1 MPLQANPDHF
11 AERALRRRFAAVAV
25 GCYLIVCLAVYVAV
39 LRYNHGTFTFYT
51 DDPYIHLA
59 LAQQIIHGH
68 YGINVGEAASPSSS
82 ILWPF
87 LIAPLTLLG
96 APEYGVLVLNL
107 LLGCGVAAMIG
118 AAVAE
123 WPGAV
128 ATTSAKLRSWF
139 SIGVLLL
146 CANVVVLTFLG
157 MEHMLQVLLAVA
169 CALGI
174 VACLRGREIPWWC
187 LAAAAIGPM
196 VRYECL
202 GITFGVALA
211 LWGQRRWRAAMALAI
226 GAVLPVLGFSIFLH
240 SLGLPWLPTSVM
252 VKSGVATPGP
262 GALVAFAKLWLH
274 DNLLGLSESER
285 GPVILLFLILTG
297 VAWQQKERVRRFAV
311 AGAAVAVFFHM
322 LIGHYG
328 WFTRYEVYVVIFA
341 VLVVMYVVHE
351 GPRMFFGWYAMG
363 FLAIAAP
370 FLFGTR
376 EVPRGSHEIYA
387 QQYQTHRFFT
397 EFYKGNVGVDDLGV
411 VSFNRTPGQYVL
423 DLYGLGS
430 VEAALHANKD
440 AAWLDAITRKHDV
453 GMVVVF
459 PIVFPDR
466 PASWTTLGKTC
477 VTGSMMVVPDPCV
490 VYYATGVTPV
500 AEARTAF
507 EGFMKTLPGDVVATE
522 YR

>member
-1 MPLQANPDHF
+1 MPLPSKPGSF
-11 AERALRRRFAAVAV
+11 AERALRRRFIVFAV
-25 GCYLIVCLAVYVAV
+25 GFYLVMCVAAYVAV
-39 LRYNHGTFTFYT
+39 LHYNHGKFMFYT

-59 LAQQIIHGH
+59 LAQQIMHGH

-96 APEYGVLVLNL
+96 APEYGVLLLNV
-107 LLGCGVAAMIG
+107 LLGCGVAAIVG
-118 AAVAE
+118 VAVAQ
-123 WPGAV
+123 WPG
-128 ATTSAKLRSWF
+128 THDRWRSGF
-139 SIGVLLL
+139 SIVALLF
-146 CANVVVLTFLG
+146 CANAVVLTFLG

-169 CALGI
+169 SAMGI
-174 VACLRGREIPWWC
+174 VACLRGKEIPWWC
-187 LAAAAIGPM
+187 IAAAAIGPL

-202 GITFGVALA
+202 GITFGVCVA
-211 LWGQRRWRAAMALAI
+211 LWGERRWRTAVALAV
-226 GAVLPVLGFSIFLH
+226 GSVLPVLGFSLFLH

-252 VKSGVATPGP
+252 VKSGVATPGSGP
-262 GALVAFAKLWLH
+262 LVAFAKTWLH
-274 DNLLGLSESER
+274 DNLLGLGEQER
-285 GPVILLFLILTG
+285 GPVIALFLVLVGT
-297 VAWQQKERVRRFAV
+297 AWTQRTRVRRFAV

-341 VLVVMYVVHE
+341 VLVVMYVMHE

-363 FLAIAAP
+363 FLAIVMP
-370 FLFGTR
+370 FLFSTH
-376 EVPRGSHEIYA
+376 ELPRGSHEIYA

-397 EFYKGNVGVDDLGV
+397 EFYKGNVGIDDLGV
-411 VSFNRTPGQYVL
+411 VSFNRRPGQYVL

-430 VEAALHANKD
+430 VEAAMQAKKD

-459 PIVFPDR
+459 SIVFPDR
-466 PASWTTLGKTC
+466 PQTWTTLGKSC
-477 VTGSMMVVPDPCV
+477 IKGVTVVVPDPCV
-490 VYYATGVTPV
+490 MYYATGVTPV
-500 AEARTAF
+500 SEARAAF
-507 EGFMKTLPGDVVATE
+507 EAFVKTLPADVMATE